1 MGLAE
6 RVQVLEAL
14 VAQQAE
20 VIAKLRAENQ
30 RLREEVAELR
40 RRLGQTSKTSH
51 RPPSSD
57 GSRKPPR
64 PARPR
69 EPGARPPGKQPGA
82 PGATLMQVDQPDE
95 RRVHVPLVCC
105 GCGGE
110 LVGAP
115 VVGVVRR
122 QVHDLPEVR
131 VQVVEHQAQQRA
143 CGCGQVTT
151 ASFPAGVGAPA
162 VYGPRVRALGVYLL
176 VGQHLPV
183 ARAAE
188 LLGEVLGAPVAT
200 GTLTGLTGEA
210 AQRLSGFGA
219 VVRAQLAAA
228 PVIGADETSARI
240 AGRGHWVRRR
250 VKRPPPVNLLA
261 RLIAHQGEVLRFTAD
276 LRVPFTNNQSE
287 RDLRMVKLQQKISGC
302 WRTLAGA
309 SAFLT
314 VRSYISTARKHGLSA
329 LAVLGQLFN
338 GTAWLP
344 QSANR

>member
-1 MGLAE
+1 M
-6 RVQVLEAL
+6 
-14 VAQQAE
+14 
-20 VIAKLRAENQ
+20 
-30 RLREEVAELR
+30 
-40 RRLGQTSKTSH
+40 
-51 RPPSSD
+51 
-57 GSRKPPR
+57 
-64 PARPR
+64 
-69 EPGARPPGKQPGA
+69 
-82 PGATLMQVDQPDE
+82 
-95 RRVHVPLVCC
+95 
-105 GCGGE
+105 
-110 LVGAP
+110 
-115 VVGVVRR
+115 
-122 QVHDLPEVR
+122 
-131 VQVVEHQAQQRA
+131 
-143 CGCGQVTT
+143 
-151 ASFPAGVGAPA
+151 GAPA

-276 LRVPFTNNQSE
+276 LRVPFTNNQGE
-287 RDLRMVKLQQKISGC
+287 RDLRMHKLQQKISGC